1 MPRTTRRATH
11 AGSWYEDN
19 GAQHTVRL
27 NVVQVRAMHLTWT
40 LRPAEQTLHGEI
52 AEWMRQASAVDGQHA
67 RAVIGP
73 YALCLAAI
81 EGFT

>member
-1 MPRTTRRATH
+1 
-11 AGSWYEDN
+11 
-19 GAQHTVRL
+19 
-27 NVVQVRAMHLTWT
+27 VQVRAMHLTWT